1 MKGLLLKDLLILKN
15 QMRNVLMVI
24 IGFVIISIMM
34 KSYFYIA
41 FVVPFYIVMLIIS
54 SFSYDELNNSNTYI
68 IALPFSRKE
77 IVKARYLL
85 CLLSIITS
93 FLIGLLL
100 SIIIPVLNEEMEFAS
115 IFAST
120 LASIT
125 GVIFIISLLI
135 PFFYKFGV
143 QKGRV
148 MLFIAIMT
156 ISLLIGII
164 ISLFENSKLNI
175 ALFFNQLEQINWMIL
190 ILISIAIILFIL
202 YISYLI
208 SYKIYKN
215 KEF

>member
-208 SYKIYKN
+208 SYKIYEN